1 MKTHEINLSVL
12 MGMVEQVIDGYKAR
26 GIHSVDLGQW
36 DTYLMI
42 ATEDMFDVYTDPP
55 KPLPI
60 GSLTDDIL
68 GLQDLM
74 KEDDPLPTSVDLE
87 RLGNLFRAI
96 SEAVR

>member
-1 MKTHEINLSVL
+1 MNTREINLSVL

-26 GIHSVDLGQW
+26 GIHSVDLGPA

-42 ATEDMFDVYTDPP
+42 ATEEMFNIYNDPP
-55 KPLPI
+55 KPFPI

-68 GLQDLM
+68 GLQDLITT
-74 KEDDPLPTSVDLE
+74 EDPLPTSVDLE